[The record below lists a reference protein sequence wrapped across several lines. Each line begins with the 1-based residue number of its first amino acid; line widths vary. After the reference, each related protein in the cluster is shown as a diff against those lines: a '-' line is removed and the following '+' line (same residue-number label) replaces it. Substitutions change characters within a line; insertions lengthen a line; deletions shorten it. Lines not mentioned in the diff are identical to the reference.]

1 MRVHVTGVCGD
12 ILMDVAGHGT
22 QEAHLTLVACAARR
36 RWQQQALSGQQ
47 QQLAGCSSVQRPPV
61 ALVQL
66 GHVLVDGAAAAA
78 IAAAAVAAA
87 VMQCGN
93 FRDGGSWIA

>member
-1 MRVHVTGVCGD
+1 MRVPVTGVCGD
-12 ILMDVAGHGT
+12 ILVDVARHGT

-61 ALVQL
+61 TLVQL
-66 GHVLVDGAAAAA
+66 GHVLVDRAAAAA